1 MPWPRWRSSTAAT
14 SPSAACGRRGPRSRP
29 PRWPA
34 PRWRRSRCG
43 ASDGR
48 CVPATAADA
57 ARTEPLRRG
66 SRPGENAPMVGQR
79 RPTGGV
85 TLATET
91 TMSYAVHHVDGA
103 GTTHLE
109 DHATLDDALARVEM
123 LRNDGE
129 ASEVRVLK
137 EVPIEVRTYYRVV
150 AVEDA
155 SDAPPAAPAE
165 EEPAEP

>member
-1 MPWPRWRSSTAAT
+1 
-14 SPSAACGRRGPRSRP
+14 
-29 PRWPA
+29 
-34 PRWRRSRCG
+34 
-43 ASDGR
+43 
-48 CVPATAADA
+48 
-57 ARTEPLRRG
+57 
-66 SRPGENAPMVGQR
+66 MVGQR

-165 EEPAEP
+165 EQPVEPPAMDLAAPPMDPARDRPARLEPPPGAMLIGPAPSHAEHPEHPETPQTRETAPHRGIFSRG